1 MSAKGKDD
9 LKILVE
15 KRKKQI
21 LDAAVVIFSKEGF
34 SAANTDDIA
43 KRAKLG
49 KGTVFRYFKTKKN
62 LFHSVVD
69 RGLDS
74 LKDEILAEIEKV
86 DNPLEKIERMVK
98 SYLAFFEKNKSL
110 IGILIHEQS
119 SFQNRIAKHYLS
131 HYYGNVGKIK
141 RIFKEALNQGLIKK
155 MDINKVITVL
165 TGLLNGMVYMW
176 EVEGGKDKLTNKA
189 SLLLEIFFTGI
200 IKDEARGKKYKKISV

>member
-34 SAANTDDIA
+34 FAANTDDIA